1 MPPRASASSVLA
13 AALLA
18 SAAAVVSAAAS
29 PGPSPL
35 QRVLASSPALKGQQA
50 GIYAVRVVDGVV
62 AAAVAPDEPLIP
74 ASTVKILTAACA
86 LERLGPAFRIRTL
99 VLADSVPDVTGAVQ
113 GALYFRGGGDPELR
127 PEDLWGMV
135 ADLAAGGVRQVDGDV
150 VLDDSL
156 FEPPGRPAGWPP
168 PMTSPAPYDS
178 PQGALALAWNSVE
191 ILLYPGSRI
200 GDPARWETAPLS
212 DLVRVTGAVTTGP
225 RNAINCSL
233 ETAPDGPPAIRV
245 AGAVAR
251 GRAPAAEWVHLGD
264 PTSAFEGA
272 VQRLLRAAGVSVRG
286 VVRRGV
292 APGAAVVLLEHESP
306 PLARVLAP
314 IVKNSSNFGAE
325 MVTRLLAAAGGETP
339 ATTAAGVQR
348 ITACA
353 TGWEAPLDG
362 ARLVDGSGYSRADR
376 LSARTLVQVLRAA
389 GANPSWGADFR
400 ASLSRAGEDG
410 SLRRRLR
417 EFGGRLLGKT
427 GSLDGVAALAGFL
440 TARRGGEFAF
450 AILLNQGRGAPP
462 VSPASVDMVFR
473 ALAETCEQQP
483 APRQESRTEGRS
495 RTGSDWCGRRASRG
509 PATHRSAGS
518 APGTRE

>member
-1 MPPRASASSVLA
+1 MPPHASASSVLA
-13 AALLA
+13 AMLLA
-18 SAAAVVSAAAS
+18 SAAAVSAAAS
-29 PGPSPL
+29 SDPSPL
-35 QRVLASSPALKGQQA
+35 ERVLASSPALKGQKV
-50 GIYAVRVVDGVV
+50 GIYAVRSRDGVV
-62 AAAVAPDEPLIP
+62 AAAVAPDEALIP

-99 VLADSVPDVTGAVQ
+99 VLADAVPDVTGAVQ

-127 PEDLWGMV
+127 PEDLWGLV

-178 PQGALALAWNSVE
+178 PQGALALAWNSIQ

-200 GDPARWETAPLS
+200 GDTARWETAPLS
-212 DLVRVTGAVTTGP
+212 DLARVTGAVTTAR
-225 RNAINCSL
+225 RNAVNYSL
-233 ETAPDGPPAIRV
+233 EAAPDGPPAVRV
-245 AGAVAR
+245 AGTVAR

-264 PTSAFEGA
+264 PTSAFGG
-272 VQRLLRAAGVSVRG
+272 VIQRLLRAAGVSVRG

-292 APGAAVVLLEHESP
+292 APSAAIVLLEHESL

-325 MVTRLLAAAGGETP
+325 MVTRLLAAGDGETP

-353 TGWEAPLDG
+353 AAWEAPLDG
-362 ARLVDGSGYSRADR
+362 ARLVDGSGYSRSDR
-376 LSARTLVQVLRAA
+376 LSARTLVQVLKAA
-389 GANPSWGADFR
+389 DANPSWGADFR

-417 EFGGRLLGKT
+417 DFSGRLLGKT
-427 GSLDGVAALAGFL
+427 GSLEGVAALAGFL

-450 AILLNQGRGAPP
+450 AILLNRGPGAPP
-462 VSPASVDMVFR
+462 VSPASVDTVLR
-473 ALAETCEQQP
+473 ALADTCEQQQT
-483 APRQESRTEGRS
+483 PRQESRTEDRS
-495 RTGSDWCGRRASRG
+495 KTGSGWCGRRASGG
-509 PATHRSAGS
+509 PANHRSAGS